1 MRQAV
6 RIIAVILETYALHT
20 SLIAFVRHIRAVYDE
35 VRKYD
40 DDGGDIPC
48 YHAYIKRAVLLGTI
62 IGSLFV
68 AICDNMIKFCRTMS

>member
-20 SLIAFVRHIRAVYDE
+20 SLIAFVRHIRSVYDE

-40 DDGGDIPC
+40 DEGGDIPD

-68 AICDNMIKFCRTMS
+68 AICDNLSKF

>member
-35 VRKYD
+35 VRKYGD
-40 DDGGDIPC
+40 EGGDIPC

-68 AICDNMIKFCRTMS
+68 AICDNLSKI

>member
-1 MRQAV
+1 MQAV
-6 RIIAVILETYALHT
+6 HIIAVILETYALHT

-35 VRKYD
+35 VRKYGD
-40 DDGGDIPC
+40 EDGDIPD

-68 AICDNMIKFCRTMS
+68 AICDNLSKL

>member
-1 MRQAV
+1 MIQAIRV
-6 RIIAVILETYALHT
+6 IATILETYALHT
-20 SLIAFVRHIRAVYDE
+20 SLMALVRHIRSVYDE

-40 DDGGDIPC
+40 DEGGDIPD

-68 AICDNMIKFCRTMS
+68 AICDNLSKF

>member
-40 DDGGDIPC
+40 DEGGDIPD

-68 AICDNMIKFCRTMS
+68 AICDNLTKF

>member
-40 DDGGDIPC
+40 DEGGDIPD

-68 AICDNMIKFCRTMS
+68 AICDNLSKF

>member
-40 DDGGDIPC
+40 YEGGDIPD
-48 YHAYIKRAVLLGTI
+48 YHAYIKRAVLIGTI

-68 AICDNMIKFCRTMS
+68 AICDNLSKF

>member
-20 SLIAFVRHIRAVYDE
+20 SLMALVRHIRSVYDE

-40 DDGGDIPC
+40 DEGGDIPD

-68 AICDNMIKFCRTMS
+68 AICDNLSKF